1 MGHLLSSL
9 GEGMKN
15 WHGVLTWVAVQGLR
29 MLTAAAGEAS
39 RADTRVTAA
48 LGIMALA
55 PILAGSVL
63 ASRAVG
69 DAMCCEV
76 DIMEDNLL
84 ALDAQLT
91 YTAWHGGAGLGEAG

>member
-1 MGHLLSSL
+1 
-9 GEGMKN
+9 
-15 WHGVLTWVAVQGLR
+15 

-39 RADTRVTAA
+39 RADTRVAAA
-48 LGIMALA
+48 LRIMALA

-91 YTAWHGGAGLGEAG
+91 YTAYKAATQPSLGDGTVVGIATQIQLLIQV

>member
-1 MGHLLSSL
+1 MT
-9 GEGMKN
+9 N

-55 PILAGSVL
+55 PILQSSPRHQAKDTTAFPIPIPRWTSQGSQGV
-63 ASRAVG
+63 V
-69 DAMCCEV
+69 
-76 DIMEDNLL
+76 
-84 ALDAQLT
+84 
-91 YTAWHGGAGLGEAG
+91 

>member
-1 MGHLLSSL
+1 MGQVLSSL

-15 WHGVLTWVAVQGLR
+15 QHGVLTWVAVQGLR

-55 PILAGSVL
+55 SILQSSPRHQAKETTAFPLPLPRWASQGSQGVV
-63 ASRAVG
+63 SEEVPGRVG
-69 DAMCCEV
+69 P
-76 DIMEDNLL
+76 
-84 ALDAQLT
+84 
-91 YTAWHGGAGLGEAG
+91 GK